1 LAPNKNFKLEID
13 DIALIESA
21 LFEKLRNSKSDI
33 ERKTINELLGKLHD
47 QKIWY
52 RPPNGVYVSG

>member
-1 LAPNKNFKLEID
+1 MKPNKEFELEVE

-21 LFEKLRNSKSDI
+21 LFEKLNNSKFDA
-33 ERKTINELLGKLHD
+33 ERRTINELLGKIHQ

-52 RPPNGVYVSG
+52 RPSGVYVSG

>member
-1 LAPNKNFKLEID
+1 LAPNKNFKLEVD

-21 LFEKLRNSKSDI
+21 LFEKLRNSKFDA

-52 RPPNGVYVSG
+52 RPSDGVYVSG

>member
-47 QKIWY
+47 QKNWY